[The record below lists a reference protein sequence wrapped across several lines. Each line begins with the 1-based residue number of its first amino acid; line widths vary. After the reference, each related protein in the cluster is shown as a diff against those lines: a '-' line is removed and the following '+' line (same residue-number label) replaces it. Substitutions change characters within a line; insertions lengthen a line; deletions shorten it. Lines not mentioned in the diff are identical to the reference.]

1 MTEGAL
7 ISSLGLYL
15 LVEWSGSG
23 QRVLRNYFSR
33 EIPEEPSALAERI
46 AAYLERGAP
55 RPAAELDLSACTPF
69 QKRVY
74 AVVQDIVRG
83 ETMTYGE
90 VAAHAGCPKGAR
102 AVGGAMAANPFI
114 ILVPC
119 HRVVARNGLGGFAW
133 GQETKEKMQM
143 LEKRPSP
150 LDSGIFEGRMKE

>member
-55 RPAAELDLSACTPF
+55 RPVVELDLSACTLF

-143 LEKRPSP
+143 LERRPSP
-150 LDSGIFEGRMKE
+150 LDSGILKDG

>member
-7 ISSLGLYL
+7 VSSLGLYL

-23 QRVLRNYFSR
+23 QRVLRIYFSR

-46 AAYLERGAP
+46 AAYLERGSP

-74 AVVQDIVRG
+74 AVVQEIRRG

-90 VAAHAGCPKGAR
+90 VAALAGCPKGAR
-102 AVGGAMAANPFI
+102 AVGRAMAANPFI
-114 ILVPC
+114 IVVPC

-133 GQETKEKMQM
+133 GQETKEKMQI
-143 LEKRPSP
+143 LEKRQSENG
-150 LDSGIFEGRMKE
+150 LS

>member
-1 MTEGAL
+1 MTEGTL
-7 ISSLGLYL
+7 VPSLGLYL
-15 LVEWSGSG
+15 LVEWAGK
-23 QRVLRNYFSR
+23 RVLKIYFSR
-33 EIPEEPSALAERI
+33 ESPAETSELAEKI

-74 AVVQDIVRG
+74 AVVQEIERG

-90 VAAHAGCPKGAR
+90 VAALAGSPKGAR
-102 AVGGAMAANPFI
+102 AVGRAMAANPFI

-133 GQETKEKMQM
+133 GSETKEKMQI
-143 LEKRPSP
+143 LERRPSP
-150 LDSGIFEGRMKE
+150 LDSGIFEGWMKA

>member
-7 ISSLGLYL
+7 VPSLGLHL

-23 QRVLRNYFSR
+23 QRVLRIYFSK
-33 EIPEEPSALAERI
+33 ETSTEPSELAERI

-69 QKRVY
+69 QKKVY
-74 AVVQDIVRG
+74 AVVQEIERG

-90 VAAHAGCPKGAR
+90 VAALAGCPQGAR
-102 AVGGAMAANPFI
+102 AVGQAMAANPFV

-119 HRVVARNGLGGFAW
+119 HRVVARKGLGGFAW
-133 GQETKEKMQM
+133 GRETKEKMQM
-143 LEKRPSP
+143 QERRQSENGLS
-150 LDSGIFEGRMKE
+150 

>member
-1 MTEGAL
+1 MTKGAL
-7 ISSLGLYL
+7 VSSLGLYL

-23 QRVLRNYFSR
+23 QRVLRIYFSR

-55 RPAAELDLSACTPF
+55 CPAAEVDLLACTPF

-74 AVVQDIVRG
+74 SVVQKIRRG

-90 VAAHAGCPKGAR
+90 VAALAGCPKGAR
-102 AVGGAMAANPFI
+102 AVGRAMAANPFV

-133 GQETKEKMQM
+133 GLETKEKMQI
-143 LEKRPSP
+143 LEKRQSENG
-150 LDSGIFEGRMKE
+150 LS

>member
-7 ISSLGLYL
+7 VSSLGHYL

-23 QRVLRNYFSR
+23 QRVLRIYFSR

-74 AVVQDIVRG
+74 SVVQDIVRG

-90 VAAHAGCPKGAR
+90 VAALAGCPKGAR
-102 AVGGAMAANPFI
+102 AVGRAMAANPFI

-133 GQETKEKMQM
+133 GQETKDKMQI
-143 LEKRPSP
+143 LEKRQSENG
-150 LDSGIFEGRMKE
+150 LS